1 MTRFAQVDMN
11 AVAPLLPGDKVAGR
25 VSARGEHFDWKP
37 QPGKIHSSEPIPVRP
52 PNEHERSLPFFRDLT
67 GARIGR
73 LLVQGIATN
82 FTSTNGQNWAVR
94 CVCGSYETRKAKY
107 IKACL
112 AGNNPGQEEPMCDW
126 CAKTRKL
133 QKGIGVKRDG
143 PLVKIEG
150 YK

>member
-11 AVAPLLPGDKVAGR
+11 AVAPLIPGDKVAGR

-94 CVCGSYETRKAKY
+94 CVCGSYETRKAK
-107 IKACL
+107 
-112 AGNNPGQEEPMCDW
+112 
-126 CAKTRKL
+126 
-133 QKGIGVKRDG
+133 
-143 PLVKIEG
+143 
-150 YK
+150 